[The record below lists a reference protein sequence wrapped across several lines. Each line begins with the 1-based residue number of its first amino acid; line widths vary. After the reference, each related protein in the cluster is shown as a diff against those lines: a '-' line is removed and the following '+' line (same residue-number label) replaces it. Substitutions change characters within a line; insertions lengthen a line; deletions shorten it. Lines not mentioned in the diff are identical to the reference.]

1 MGFSALFC
9 LNAGVRPTVFMTSS
23 SPRPVSSNA
32 ARPPMLAATSL
43 WFGFTV
49 LLSAFLLFQ
58 IQPLISKVILPWYGG
73 TPAVWTT
80 CMLFFQCLLYLG
92 YDYSHTLTSVKPFA
106 KSGKLQATIH
116 LTLLAST
123 VLFLNIVPD
132 QRTVPAAD
140 QSPAIQILWTLS
152 GAVGLPYFLLATT
165 GPLVL
170 RWFSVVSPGA
180 SPYRLYALS
189 NAGSLLALLS
199 FPFLMEPFFSISSLD
214 RLWCFAFYAFSAGL
228 CVCMWKLRAAG
239 TSSTLLAEDS
249 TEVAQSTAQVASS
262 VTFRSRLTWF
272 ALSFLSCLALLAETN
287 EICQDV
293 AVIPF
298 LWIAPLSLYL
308 LSFILCFEH
317 ERWYQR
323 KLFGPLT
330 GALLLAVCWVQ
341 SFGSQTHLILQVA
354 IYFSAL
360 FSIFMLCHGELAA
373 SKPAPRDLTK
383 FYLTIA
389 AGGAAAGLFAGLA
402 APILFP
408 GYWEH
413 YLTLVGTSLL
423 AIFVWMDSQGWLSGK
438 RHAPLWS
445 LGVVVLLAVAIITV
459 TASAVQTYLRSVET
473 LRSFYGVLEVEDDP
487 VENARLLRHG
497 RIIHGLQ
504 LKALPSV
511 PTMYYGY
518 RTGVGLTLDAIRET
532 TPRPLRIGLVGLGA
546 GTMAGYGQ
554 QGDVFRFYEIN
565 PQVVKIAESQFS
577 FLKNSDASIEHVAG
591 DARLSLEAESPQ
603 SYDLLVLDAFSGD
616 AIPTHLLTQEAFE
629 IYKRHLSEKGLIAF
643 HVSNLHFDLTRVTD
657 GLARSNDLASTVIE
671 TAPIRDPETGA
682 PLMSSP
688 GSRWVI
694 LGKRDAI
701 PDRIRKAGR
710 GDKSTAPVLWTD
722 DFSNLFQVLA
732 W

>member
-1 MGFSALFC
+1 
-9 LNAGVRPTVFMTSS
+9 
-23 SPRPVSSNA
+23 
-32 ARPPMLAATSL
+32 
-43 WFGFTV
+43 
-49 LLSAFLLFQ
+49 
-58 IQPLISKVILPWYGG
+58 
-73 TPAVWTT
+73 
-80 CMLFFQCLLYLG
+80 MLFFQCLLFLG
-92 YDYSHTLTSVKPFA
+92 YNYSHTLTSVKPFA
-106 KSGKLQATIH
+106 ASAKLQTAIH
-116 LTLLAST
+116 LALLTSTLL
-123 VLFLNIVPD
+123 LLNIVPD
-132 QRTVPAAD
+132 QRSVPQAD
-140 QSPAIQILWTLS
+140 QSPAIQILVTLS
-152 GAVGLPYFLLATT
+152 RAVGMPYFLLATT

-199 FPFLMEPFFSISSLD
+199 FPFLMEPFFSTSSLD
-214 RLWCFAFYAFSAGL
+214 RLWCFTFYAFSAGL
-228 CVCMWKLRAAG
+228 CVCMWKLRAVCPA
-239 TSSTLLAEDS
+239 SAVSAD
-249 TEVAQSTAQVASS
+249 QSLNVSHGAAQVATS
-262 VTFRSRLTWF
+262 VTFRSQAKWF

-308 LSFILCFEH
+308 LSFIVCFEH

-323 KLFGPLT
+323 KLYGPLT

-341 SFGSQTHLILQVA
+341 SFGAQTHLMLQVA

-373 SKPAPRDLTK
+373 CKPAPQDLTK

-402 APILFP
+402 APVIFP

-413 YLTLVGTSLL
+413 HITLVGTSLL
-423 AIFVWMDSQGWLSGK
+423 ANFVWMDSQGWLSGK
-438 RHAPLWS
+438 GRAPLWS
-445 LGVVVLLAVAIITV
+445 LGVVVMLAVAIITV
-459 TASAVQTYLRSVET
+459 TASSVQTYLRSVET

-518 RTGVGLTLDAIRET
+518 RTGVGLTLEAVRET
-532 TPRPLRIGLVGLGA
+532 SLRPLRVGLVGLGV
-546 GTMAGYGQ
+546 GTMAAYGQ

-565 PQVVKIAESQFS
+565 PQVVTIAESQFS
-577 FLKNSDASIEHVAG
+577 FLKNSEAVIEHVPG
-591 DARLSLEAESPQ
+591 DARLSLEAESAQ

-629 IYKRHLSEKGLIAF
+629 IYKRHLSEKGVIAF

-657 GLARSNDLASTVIE
+657 GLARSNGLESTVIE
-671 TAPIRDPETGA
+671 TAPIRDPETGV

-688 GSRWVI
+688 GSRWVV
-694 LGKRDAI
+694 LGERDAI
-701 PDRIRKAGR
+701 PDRIRQVGRAG
-710 GDKSTAPVLWTD
+710 KTNSPVLWTD

>member
-1 MGFSALFC
+1 MASSQ
-9 LNAGVRPTVFMTSS
+9 TSS
-23 SPRPVSSNA
+23 PASD
-32 ARPPMLAATSL
+32 PPSGSKIATTSL

-49 LLSAFLLFQ
+49 LFSAFLLFQ

-92 YDYSHTLTSVKPFA
+92 YDYSHTLTSVKPFS
-106 KSGKLQATIH
+106 KSTKLQAAIH
-116 LTLLAST
+116 LTLLAITILS
-123 VLFLNIVPD
+123 LNIVPD
-132 QRTVPAAD
+132 QRSVPAAE
-140 QSPAIQILWTLS
+140 QPPAIQILWTLAR
-152 GAVGLPYFLLATT
+152 AVGLPYFLLATT

-214 RLWCFAFYAFSAGL
+214 RLWCFAFYTFSIGL
-228 CVCMWKLRAAG
+228 CVCMWKLRAASVSLSLSAG
-239 TSSTLLAEDS
+239 DSPDSAHNNSQATSS
-249 TEVAQSTAQVASS
+249 VP
-262 VTFRSRLTWF
+262 FRSRLKWF

-317 ERWYQR
+317 DRWYQR

-341 SFGSQTHLILQVA
+341 SFGSQTHLMLQVA
-354 IYFSAL
+354 IYFSSL

-373 SKPAPRDLTK
+373 SKPASRDLTK

-402 APILFP
+402 APVIFP

-413 YLTLVGTSLL
+413 YVTLVCSSLL
-423 AIFVWMDSQGWLSGK
+423 AIFVWMDSQGWLCGA
-438 RHAPLWS
+438 RRAPLWS
-445 LGVVVLLAVAIITV
+445 LSVVVMLAVAITTV

-473 LRSFYGVLEVEDDP
+473 LRSFYGVLEVEDDA

-518 RTGVGLTLDAIRET
+518 RTGVGQTLEAIREEAS
-532 TPRPLRIGLVGLGA
+532 RPLRVGLVGLGV
-546 GTMAGYGQ
+546 GTMAAYGR

-565 PQVVKIAESQFS
+565 SQVVTIAESQFS
-577 FLKNSDASIEHVAG
+577 FLKRSAATVEHIVG
-591 DARLSLEAESPQ
+591 DARLSLEAEEAQ

-616 AIPTHLLTQEAFE
+616 AIPTHLLTQQAFE
-629 IYKRHLSEKGLIAF
+629 IYRRHLTPTGLIAI
-643 HVSNLHFDLTRVTD
+643 HISNLHFDLTRVTD
-657 GLARSNDLASTVIE
+657 GLARSNDLESAIIE
-671 TAPIRDPETGA
+671 TAPILDPQTGA
-682 PLMSSP
+682 PLMASP

-694 LGKRDAI
+694 LGQ
-701 PDRIRKAGR
+701 PGTLPERIRKAGR
-710 GDKSTAPVLWTD
+710 DGKTTAPVLWTD